1 MQKVTNSN
9 FTHCFVEEL
18 FVVSKLRY
26 GNTNT
31 FFIRGTSGNL
41 LIDTDYAGTIP
52 AFFRAIKANNIKISD
67 ISYVLA
73 THYYPDHIGLVSE
86 LMKQGVKLLL
96 IDTQCAYVHFADK
109 IFSKDKYLDY
119 EPIDS
124 FKATIVSCEN
134 SRKFLRG
141 IGIAGEII
149 STTSHS
155 EDSISLILD
164 NGVCIVGDLEPIDYL
179 EAYDENINLKID
191 WKLIMNYNP
200 KIIYYAH
207 ANEKVL

>member
-1 MQKVTNSN
+1 M
-9 FTHCFVEEL
+9 
-18 FVVSKLRY
+18 VSKLKY
-26 GNTNT
+26 GNTNK
-31 FFIRGTSGNL
+31 FFIRGTGGNL
-41 LIDTDYAGTIP
+41 LIDTDYAGTMP
-52 AFFRAIKANNIKISD
+52 TFFRAIKANNIKISD

-73 THYYPDHIGLVSE
+73 THYHPDHIGLVSE

-96 IDTQCAYVHFADK
+96 IDTQCSYIHFADK
-109 IFSKDKYLDY
+109 IFTKDKYLAY

-124 FKATIVSCEN
+124 TEATILSCEN
-134 SRKFLRG
+134 SRKFLKGLG
-141 IGIAGEII
+141 IDGEII

-179 EAYDENINLKID
+179 EAYDENINLKTD
-191 WKLIMNYNP
+191 WELIMNYNP

-207 ANEKVL
+207 ANAKVL

>member
-1 MQKVTNSN
+1 M
-9 FTHCFVEEL
+9 
-18 FVVSKLRY
+18 VSKLRY

-41 LIDTDYAGTIP
+41 LIDTDYAGTMP

-73 THYYPDHIGLVSE
+73 THE
-86 LMKQGVKLLL
+86 R
-96 IDTQCAYVHFADK
+96 
-109 IFSKDKYLDY
+109 
-119 EPIDS
+119 IDS
-124 FKATIVSCEN
+124 TEATILSCEN

-141 IGIAGEII
+141 IGIDGEII

-164 NGVCIVGDLEPIDYL
+164 NGVCIVGDLEPINYL
-179 EAYDENINLKID
+179 EAYEENINLKTD
-191 WKLIMNYNP
+191 WELIMNYNP

-207 ANEKVL
+207 ANEKVLKEVNPYLYNWGILNL